1 MEKTSFTI
9 EQLKEVVS
17 ACVKEQISQ
26 VIGFEKPHFTRTEA
40 KEFFGISYN
49 CLNHWVKD
57 EKLTPIH
64 VNGRVYFSKEQCL
77 SLVSLKT
84 ENYERA

>member
-1 MEKTSFTI
+1 MVENTISI

-26 VIGFEKPHFTRTEA
+26 VIGFDKPHFSRREA

-64 VNGRVYFSKEQCL
+64 VNGRVYFSKEECK

-84 ENYERA
+84 ESNERA